1 MGHVSKTKLIPNMSN
16 DKNNTS
22 KLGRNR
28 LELLRFMKQT

>member
-1 MGHVSKTKLIPNMSN
+1 MGHVSKTEVIPNMSS